1 MTSKDFDTIKNIFE
15 EFVKENRFS
24 ILNSK
29 NDFITN
35 ETLDFL
41 NDKNTGFKKT
51 LETNINKDEIEMSKV
66 IKGDFIIFENYDL
79 FQYENISYDSDNHN
93 SSEQI
98 NVEPDF
104 TESFEHL
111 F

>member
-1 MTSKDFDTIKNIFE
+1 MTFKNFNTIKIIFE

-24 ILNSK
+24 FLNSK

-35 ETLDFL
+35 ETLNFL
-41 NDKNTGFKKT
+41 NDKNTGFKKA
-51 LETNINKDEIEMSKV
+51 LEKNMNKDKIEMSKV

-79 FQYENISYDSDNHN
+79 FQYENISYDSENHN
-93 SSEQI
+93 SLNQTDL
-98 NVEPDF
+98 EPDF